1 MANTSDVYARI
12 DNDVKA
18 RAEAILARFG
28 ITPSSAIQMLYS
40 QIILRQGLPF
50 TPRIPADTP
59 FSTADLTRGQLDAE
73 IWRGVESLD
82 ASRGVPEDEADAM
95 FAEEFGI

>member
-1 MANTSDVYARI
+1 MANTSAVYARI

-18 RAEAILARFG
+18 RAEAILARLG

-50 TPRIPADTP
+50 TLASQLAPPSRWPA
-59 FSTADLTRGQLDAE
+59 
-73 IWRGVESLD
+73 
-82 ASRGVPEDEADAM
+82 
-95 FAEEFGI
+95 

>member
-1 MANTSDVYARI
+1 MANTSAVYARI

-18 RAEAILARFG
+18 RAEAILARLG

-50 TPRIPADTP
+50 TPRIPAGAP
-59 FSTADLTRGQLDAE
+59 LSMAGLTRGQ
-73 IWRGVESLD
+73 LD
-82 ASRGVPEDEADAM
+82 ASRGVPEDEADAV